1 MSLIIF
7 FNPHTFRNKRFHTF
21 FNITFRVI
29 TIVAITALS
38 FVLFECKPCN
48 TIFYF
53 FIISVVTFISDI
65 GDLSPFFII
74 MNNLM
79 FLEVAK
85 SANVKQVD
93 QLKHRGSSNLK
104 DNKQMMLGVYLVNLS
119 GQKLHVKTN
128 KKLLRASL
136 ELRLSISI
144 PSKINLRF
152 TPCCLVPP

>member
-1 MSLIIF
+1 
-7 FNPHTFRNKRFHTF
+7 
-21 FNITFRVI
+21 
-29 TIVAITALS
+29 
-38 FVLFECKPCN
+38 
-48 TIFYF
+48 
-53 FIISVVTFISDI
+53 
-65 GDLSPFFII
+65 
-74 MNNLM
+74 M

-144 PSKINLRF
+144 PSKIDLRF
-152 TPCCLVPP
+152 PPCCPVPP